1 MNKDKNLEDLLLDPG
16 DLLRKGGVMLLG
28 DVGKIIAI
36 ITLIVACLVT
46 FTDISFYSFD
56 SKEFTSTLIMM
67 LIGSYLMFFS
77 LEESGEKHGERTEEF
92 FEAKEGYKC
101 VISKIKP
108 SDILPLEKFLEEK
121 KERELN
127 KRREAY
133 LKSLGYTTDILT
145 EGYQPRSKG
154 ERRARKRA
162 MAIRQ
167 KAMRTGMLLERD
179 ATPGTSDLYHPT
191 VKKLL
196 RIIMKLLPTSAC
208 MVFTAS
214 VMLNAK
220 GELTAGVV
228 IESILRLCT
237 LPIVGFRGYA
247 FGYRYSKN
255 TRAFGIR
262 EKTRILEAFLAQGDV
277 A

>member
-1 MNKDKNLEDLLLDPG
+1 MTELDFDATAAERIDELVTDEEFLPEG
-16 DLLRKGGVMLLG
+16 DEEVLTGGTTSEEYEG
-28 DVGKIIAI
+28 DVTAQNNTDDSYYERLAKDDLDAI
-36 ITLIVACLVT
+36 
-46 FTDISFYSFD
+46 
-56 SKEFTSTLIMM
+56 
-67 LIGSYLMFFS
+67 
-77 LEESGEKHGERTEEF
+77 RREF

-133 LKSLGYTTDILT
+133 LRSLGYTTDILT

-167 KAMRTGMLLERD
+167 RAMRTGMLLERD
-179 ATPGTSDLYHPT
+179 AAPGTSDLYHPT

-228 IESILRLCT
+228 IESILRLST